1 MSIAVDII
9 RKFNEFG
16 LQEVIEEYSKE
27 DIDFAINSEI
37 KENIKNKLKIIS
49 SNWLAAEKLL
59 GAVKSLT
66 EIVTPEDDESYSEE
80 EDFDPD
86 FEIEEGRD
94 FSDYDEDDENW

>member
-37 KENIKNKLKIIS
+37 KENI
-49 SNWLAAEKLL
+49 
-59 GAVKSLT
+59 
-66 EIVTPEDDESYSEE
+66 
-80 EDFDPD
+80 
-86 FEIEEGRD
+86 
-94 FSDYDEDDENW
+94 